1 MIRNYFLSALRNLW
15 RNKLTTAINL
25 LGMAMGFGI
34 FLTLWSWI
42 RYDLSFDSFHED
54 IKQMYVLNIK
64 LNMNES
70 EYISERT
77 GGLFYTML
85 PEVFPQVVSSC
96 RVSEPQEFELGIPVA
111 DTVENGESAM
121 KYFDEDEVL
130 AVDSGFFNFFSYKLV
145 KGDINQVFTQP
156 DHLVITRSLAAK
168 LFGQEDPMGKAVR
181 IGEGGYFQVAG
192 VVEDPPVVST
202 YQFQA
207 LVGFHVMEELGYP
220 LDGVAGTI
228 FYNNFKLAP
237 GTDVP
242 ALNEAINEYMGAN
255 YELDLDAQFFMD
267 RLSRMHLYGETRG
280 IQGVYMNMIMALVI
294 LAIAIINF
302 INLTTAYASER
313 TREIVIRKSAGAGK
327 RQLIIQ
333 FMGETYLLLMLALYL
348 GLFLAEQ
355 LVPVTSRIFG
365 IRFQAGFSGTL
376 FWLQLLLIFMV
387 TGLLAGLYPALKIAG
402 FQVPAFLSGKHD
414 TETRG
419 RNISRKV
426 LIVLQFTFSIMFIIV
441 SIFTMKQFD
450 HMQKADLGFNRE
462 DVLYVRTAGKDWNN
476 YRQIK
481 QELSALHFVE
491 GVSTGSSIPVMLTSG
506 ETEWGDKEGDHNKI
520 AVTLR
525 TDADFLST
533 FEIGMAQGRYFY
545 PDEDSAN
552 RDYVVVNK
560 ALVDLKGWED
570 PVGRKFY
577 LYDHDFTILGVTQ
590 NIDFFPFNLEVFE
603 ERALIYLYEPVSNFI
618 FIRTGSKISQ
628 EDLAKI
634 ESIFKR
640 YNPGY
645 EFSSEYVSDYKYDLL
660 QNADG
665 IKFVFKLFSVVAIFI
680 ALMGIVGLSVFNH
693 NRRTKEVGI
702 RKALG
707 AQTGIIMTL
716 LLSDFIKLV
725 ALSNLLGMTASYF
738 IVRKILQ
745 FFSYSVRL
753 GASVF
758 ILVFIVSLLLSMI
771 TVSLLAIR
779 TARSNPVDSL
789 RYE

>member
-111 DTVENGESAM
+111 DTAENGESAM

-333 FMGETYLLLMLALYL
+333 FMSETYILLMLALYL
-348 GLFLAEQ
+348 GFFIEAANKNC
-355 LVPVTSRIFG
+355 V
-365 IRFQAGFSGTL
+365 
-376 FWLQLLLIFMV
+376 
-387 TGLLAGLYPALKIAG
+387 
-402 FQVPAFLSGKHD
+402 
-414 TETRG
+414 
-419 RNISRKV
+419 ISV
-426 LIVLQFTFSIMFIIV
+426 L
-441 SIFTMKQFD
+441 
-450 HMQKADLGFNRE
+450 
-462 DVLYVRTAGKDWNN
+462 
-476 YRQIK
+476 
-481 QELSALHFVE
+481 
-491 GVSTGSSIPVMLTSG
+491 
-506 ETEWGDKEGDHNKI
+506 
-520 AVTLR
+520 
-525 TDADFLST
+525 
-533 FEIGMAQGRYFY
+533 
-545 PDEDSAN
+545 
-552 RDYVVVNK
+552 
-560 ALVDLKGWED
+560 
-570 PVGRKFY
+570 
-577 LYDHDFTILGVTQ
+577 
-590 NIDFFPFNLEVFE
+590 
-603 ERALIYLYEPVSNFI
+603 
-618 FIRTGSKISQ
+618 
-628 EDLAKI
+628 
-634 ESIFKR
+634 
-640 YNPGY
+640 
-645 EFSSEYVSDYKYDLL
+645 
-660 QNADG
+660 
-665 IKFVFKLFSVVAIFI
+665 
-680 ALMGIVGLSVFNH
+680 
-693 NRRTKEVGI
+693 TKEIFDV
-702 RKALG
+702 
-707 AQTGIIMTL
+707 
-716 LLSDFIKLV
+716 
-725 ALSNLLGMTASYF
+725 
-738 IVRKILQ
+738 
-745 FFSYSVRL
+745 FF
-753 GASVF
+753 
-758 ILVFIVSLLLSMI
+758 
-771 TVSLLAIR
+771 
-779 TARSNPVDSL
+779 
-789 RYE
+789 

>member
-333 FMGETYLLLMLALYL
+333 FMSETYILLMLALYL
-348 GLFLAEQ
+348 GFFIAEQ
-355 LVPVTSRIFG
+355 LTPITSNIFG
-365 IRFQAGFSGTL
+365 IRFHADFSGIL
-376 FWLQLLLIFMV
+376 FWIQILLVFLV

-462 DVLYVRTAGKDWNN
+462 DVLYVRTVGKDWNN